1 MIDGCVLVGHNVRQ
15 FDLPMLRNEYLRI
28 GALPPEPKAVLDTL
42 EMVRRLK
49 LPRPHR
55 LGAQCNRHG
64 ISLENAHTAS
74 ADAAASLLLLW
85 KLGLDHPSY
94 FRKSLEEVEQW
105 CATGSTAKVQS
116 DLGPQLD
123 DLELV
128 DPNGMVRRDGAHMVL
143 AVGRHRGRHL
153 EELNSLDPRYLQWLL
168 SPNGIED
175 ADAIIDIKAYLNQE

>member
-1 MIDGCVLVGHNVRQ
+1 MIDHQ
-15 FDLPMLRNEYLRI
+15 
-28 GALPPEPKAVLDTL
+28 
-42 EMVRRLK
+42 
-49 LPRPHR
+49 
-55 LGAQCNRHG
+55 
-64 ISLENAHTAS
+64 
-74 ADAAASLLLLW
+74 
-85 KLGLDHPSY
+85 SY

-153 EELNSLDPRYLQWLL
+153 EELNALDPRYLQWLL

-175 ADAIIDIKAYLNQE
+175 AAAVNEIKAYLNQE